1 MSSFLLSHWLMSLV
15 CLATLLFFA
24 LVIYL
29 TGSFRT
35 TVRTYDITR
44 LEKTAEASLS
54 VLALVIPASLGLA
67 AWLHEKLAS
76 GSYTIAL
83 GAATFLFFVVLAF
96 TIYIRFNL
104 MLKSA
109 STFNVDFQSD
119 PRTNTSIGYWFT
131 TMMSGV
137 TLGLVLL
144 ALAIATSWSAP
155 LRPASD
161 NTPPIK
167 VTCNVTNP
175 SPPAAAQPAAVPCIK
190 SKLHSRKEKKK

>member
-1 MSSFLLSHWLMSLV
+1 VSSFLLSHWFMSLV

-24 LVIYL
+24 MLILL
-29 TGSFRT
+29 TGSIRT
-35 TVRTYDITR
+35 SARTYDITR
-44 LEKTAEASLS
+44 LEKTADASLS
-54 VLALVIPASLGLA
+54 VSALVIPASLGLA

-76 GSYTIAL
+76 GSYTLAL

-104 MLKSA
+104 MLSPA
-109 STFNVDFQSD
+109 STFKVDFQSD
-119 PRTNTSIGYWFT
+119 PHTNASIGYWFT

-155 LRPASD
+155 LRAAADSTPAV
-161 NTPPIK
+161 K
-167 VTCNVTNP
+167 VTCIVTNP
-175 SPPAAAQPAAVPCIK
+175 SQPAAAEPAQVPCSKRK
-190 SKLHSRKEKKK
+190 SHSRKEKKK